1 MKCISYG
8 IQSIVESIMIISFR
22 LSLLVV
28 FYCGNNLV
36 KQSFFDKKNF
46 QIYVVRS
53 FSFLLLVVKKR
64 MLFNV
69 TKENMFLCIPA

>member
-46 QIYVVRS
+46 QIYVVWS
-53 FSFLLLVVKKR
+53 FSFLLLVVMTAD
-64 MLFNV
+64 MLGSLL
-69 TKENMFLCIPA
+69 FLLVIILR

>member
-46 QIYVVRS
+46 QIHVVWS
-53 FSFLLLVVKKR
+53 FSFILLVVMTPD
-64 MLFNV
+64 MLGSLL
-69 TKENMFLCIPA
+69 FLLVIILR

>member
-46 QIYVVRS
+46 QIYVVWS
-53 FSFLLLVVKKR
+53 FSFILLVVMTPD
-64 MLFNV
+64 MLGSLL
-69 TKENMFLCIPA
+69 FLLVIILR

>member
-46 QIYVVRS
+46 QIYVVWS
-53 FSFLLLVVKKR
+53 FSFLLLVVMTPD
-64 MLFNV
+64 MLGSLL
-69 TKENMFLCIPA
+69 FLLVIILR